1 MTDFQAAFKH
11 PMNAKTI
18 LTNWV
23 ASFHLSINKQFNS
36 NEPTVQLAYTASPQ
50 AISRAKLSGDLLT
63 YYQHLVLPHFCL
75 FGNPFFN
82 IGLITLGEHSR
93 DPNYLGLD
101 CLSAWRESYQIF
113 AQTLGEDLIF
123 CDVREQHC
131 PVYGLISGDDKP
143 LPLSGSLF
151 DFLTFYAD
159 LTRLQAVAFNG
170 AIFADKQFNLNPTF
184 EAAVYTRISQCPAT
198 VQAGLTSFVF

>member
-1 MTDFQAAFKH
+1 
-11 PMNAKTI
+11 MNITAKTI
-18 LTNWV
+18 LTNW
-23 ASFHLSINKQFNS
+23 AANFHLSISKQFNP

-50 AISRAKLSGDLLT
+50 AISQPNLSGDLLT
-63 YYQHLVLPHFCL
+63 YYQHIVLPHFCL

-82 IGLITLGEHSR
+82 IGLIALGEHSR
-93 DPNYLGLD
+93 DPDYLGLD
-101 CLSAWRESYQIF
+101 CLSTWRESYQIF

-143 LPLSGSLF
+143 LPLSNSLF
-151 DFLTFYAD
+151 DFLVFYAD
-159 LTRLQAVAFNG
+159 LTHLQAIAFNG
-170 AIFADKQFNLNPTF
+170 AIFADKQFNLNPAF
-184 EAAVYTRISQCPAT
+184 EAAVHARINQCPAT

>member
-1 MTDFQAAFKH
+1 
-11 PMNAKTI
+11 MNAKTI

-23 ASFHLSINKQFNS
+23 ASFHLSTSQSFNH

-63 YYQHLVLPHFCL
+63 YYQHIVLPHFCL

-82 IGLITLGEHSR
+82 IGLIALGEHSC
-93 DPNYLGLD
+93 DPDYLGLD
-101 CLSAWRESYQIF
+101 CLSTWRESYQIF

-143 LPLSGSLF
+143 LPLSNSLF
-151 DFLTFYAD
+151 GFLAFYAE
-159 LTRLQAVAFNG
+159 LTHLQAIEFNG
-170 AIFADKQFNLNPTF
+170 AIFTDKQFNLNPAFAT
-184 EAAVYTRISQCPAT
+184 AVHARISQCPAT
-198 VQAGLTSFVF
+198 GQAGLTSFVF